1 MAQQAQSVKLHI
13 TYGHTTYGHTDDA
26 VVMVFSTP
34 AQQVGMKPAEV
45 DAMVKSLE
53 DMKVALAAHRATKGM
68 KP

>member
-13 TYGHTTYGHTDDA
+13 QYGHTDEA

-34 AQQVGMKPAEV
+34 CQQMGMKPAEV
-45 DAMVKSLE
+45 DAMIASLQ
-53 DMKVALAAHRATKGM
+53 DMKAKLAAHRATKGL

>member
-13 TYGHTTYGHTDDA
+13 QYGHTDEG

-34 AQQVGMKPAEV
+34 CQQMGMKPAEV
-45 DAMVKSLE
+45 DAMIASLQ
-53 DMKVALAAHRATKGM
+53 DMKAKLAAHRATKGL